1 MGARPRAP
9 FGLIFGNRAAVP
21 EHFRTLGPVPLS
33 QGRGERRQA
42 GCQGVRNLLKSTLL
56 R

>member
-21 EHFRTLGPVPLS
+21 EHFRTLDPFLFL
-33 QGRGERRQA
+33 RGAGSGGRQA
-42 GCQGVRNLLKSTLL
+42 AKVCVTC
-56 R
+56 